1 MEKKTRLEVL
11 KIREKQL
18 ANRETS
24 FDAPGVL
31 KKIKRKIRVLEKQLV
46 E

>member
-1 MEKKTRLEVL
+1 MDKKTRLEVL

-31 KKIKRKIRVLEKQLV
+31 KKIKRKIRVLGKQLS
-46 E
+46 

>member
-1 MEKKTRLEVL
+1 MDKKTRLEVL

-24 FDAPGVL
+24 LDAPGVL
-31 KKIKRKIRVLEKQLV
+31 KKIKRKIRVLERQLP
-46 E
+46 

>member
-1 MEKKTRLEVL
+1 MDKKTRLEVL

-31 KKIKRKIRVLEKQLV
+31 KKIKRKIRTLEKQLS
-46 E
+46 